1 MIYLTSSDIYALINY
16 TGFATWVRNIET
28 SCLAPPSVVLGTVWQ
43 RCLFEITGMLGQIL
57 SDCLIDLFSIIDK
70 EALYYYSVWNVKDFY
85 NVYTLQNVYEINHI

>member
-1 MIYLTSSDIYALINY
+1 
-16 TGFATWVRNIET
+16 
-28 SCLAPPSVVLGTVWQ
+28 
-43 RCLFEITGMLGQIL
+43 MLGQIL